1 MALKKLPRLQHRGLE
16 TEPNK
21 AYGKQKMRQ
30 SGKHVMN
37 FSKGETRKNG
47 REAIFED
54 RISDDFS
61 QLF

>member
-1 MALKKLPRLQHRGLE
+1 LE

-61 QLF
+61 QLFLKNPHL